1 MSYAGQAMY
10 SRRQFGRVALAAVPL
25 PMMGAKIDSRIHG
38 VQFGLQSYSFNGLP
52 LEGILDVVI
61 ASMVDTGLG
70 ECEIWSPLVEPPEL
84 IREVRAAKDAEERAQ
99 AHAKLGGWRLSV
111 SLDYFRKI
119 RQKFED
125 AGIEITAFSASPGS
139 SDEELNR
146 TFEIT
151 RALGAEIVTLAS
163 PLSIARRVAPMAERH
178 GLLVGLQGIPT
189 MHPTN
194 PDQIAKPENY
204 EEGVALSKNF
214 RITIDIGDAVGGGYD
229 ALKFVQDH
237 HERIFQLFLKDRTKA
252 GVSVPWGEGD
262 TPIAAILKLIRDQRW
277 PIRGYIDN
285 DYKSTLSRAEDVK
298 RSFAYAKRVL
308 G

>member
-1 MSYAGQAMY
+1 
-10 SRRQFGRVALAAVPL
+10 
-25 PMMGAKIDSRIHG
+25 
-38 VQFGLQSYSFNGLP
+38 
-52 LEGILDVVI
+52 
-61 ASMVDTGLG
+61 
-70 ECEIWSPLVEPPEL
+70 
-84 IREVRAAKDAEERAQ
+84 
-99 AHAKLGGWRLSV
+99 
-111 SLDYFRKI
+111 
-119 RQKFED
+119 
-125 AGIEITAFSASPGS
+125 
-139 SDEELNR
+139 
-146 TFEIT
+146 
-151 RALGAEIVTLAS
+151 
-163 PLSIARRVAPMAERH
+163 MAERH
-178 GLLVGLQGIPT
+178 DLLVGLQGIPT

-204 EEGVALSKNF
+204 EEGVAPSKNF

-262 TPIAAILKLIRDQRW
+262 TPIAAILKLIREQRW

>member
-1 MSYAGQAMY
+1 MY

-25 PMMGAKIDSRIHG
+25 SMMGAKIESRIQG

-61 ASMVDTGLG
+61 ASMVDAGLG
-70 ECEIWSPLVEPPEL
+70 ECEIWSPLIEPPDL
-84 IREVRAAKDAEERAQ
+84 VRKVRAAQDAEQRAT
-99 AHAKLGGWRLSV
+99 AHAELGKWHLSV
-111 SLDYFRKI
+111 SLDHFHAI
-119 RQKFED
+119 RRKFED

-139 SDEELNR
+139 TDEELNR
-146 TFEIT
+146 AFEIT
-151 RALGAEIVTLAS
+151 RALGARIMTVAG
-163 PLSIARRVAPMAERH
+163 PLSIARRLAPMAERH
-178 GLLVGLQGIPT
+178 DLLVGLQGIPT

-194 PDQIAKPENY
+194 PDQIARPENY

-214 RITIDIGDAVGGGYD
+214 RITIDVGDAVGGGYD

-262 TPIAAILKLIRDQRW
+262 TPIAAILRLIRDQKW

-285 DYKSTLSRAEDVK
+285 DYKSPLSRAEDVK
-298 RSFAYAKRVL
+298 RSLAYAKRAL